1 MGKQCSRMENLN
13 EKQLNKYQVTI
24 HFNMDDDFMSVVPA
38 HRVYINDL
46 ITKGIIDYY
55 SVSMETHRCWITIN
69 ALDKKEVTE
78 YLEQSPLFKYWSI
91 EIDELFVYDGQNLPT
106 TCRAVKLTTN
116 SISSLCTSDLY
127 KKIQGLYLN
136 NFH

>member
-1 MGKQCSRMENLN
+1 MENLN

-24 HFNMDDDFMSVVPA
+24 HFNMDDDFMTIVPS

-55 SVSMETHRCWITIN
+55 SVSIETQRCWITIN

-78 YLEQSPLFKYWSI
+78 YLEQSPLFKYWTI
-91 EIDELFVYDGQNLPT
+91 EIDELFVYDGQTYRLP
-106 TCRAVKLTTN
+106 AV
-116 SISSLCTSDLY
+116 
-127 KKIQGLYLN
+127 QLN
-136 NFH
+136 